1 MMQSFTTMQP
11 LSKILPKKT
20 KTNNFKITKTVN
32 NKIKIKK
39 TQLIQSLNIT
49 LKQSNKK
56 TILMSMIPKIDPHF
70 NKIKYI
76 EKPPSV
82 KYLHLSKAQI
92 LPTID
97 QISNYFNFLF
107 SLDYY
112 NFIFQKKVEN
122 FIFNF

>member
-1 MMQSFTTMQP
+1 MQSFTTMQP
-11 LSKILPKKT
+11 LSKISPKKT
-20 KTNNFKITKTVN
+20 KTNNFKMTKIVN
-32 NKIKIKK
+32 NQIKIKK

-70 NKIKYI
+70 SKIKYI
-76 EKPPSV
+76 EKPLSV

-112 NFIFQKKVEN
+112 DFILQKKVEN